1 MKKRTYTAN
10 KKKFV
15 VRNLRVRT
23 GKDRCFGIDRKTQ
36 RSDTVINS

>member
-1 MKKRTYTAN
+1 MRRKEMNKRTYTAN

-23 GKDRCFGIDRKTQ
+23 GKDALVLIERR
-36 RSDTVINS
+36 REE